1 MSHARPTLTDVARAA
16 GVSVSTASLAFSAS
30 GPIADS
36 TRAKVLDAATE
47 LGYGGPNPAGRQ
59 LRSGRYDIVGVV
71 IGDKLKRSFRDPVS
85 VQVLDGLTSALGE
98 ADLGVLLVPGVES
111 YVDGE
116 IGVDPLLTSAG
127 MDVAVLIWGAHTSDP
142 RVEALRKRGIPIVVG
157 EGNEVEGS
165 SLVEIDDH
173 GGVLATIEHLTGLG
187 HERFVTIT
195 LPFRMGRREG
205 WVDDA
210 RRELVDWT
218 PTRHRLDAVLGSGVD
233 LVGIY
238 ETEASLVENGAAA
251 MRAILER
258 FPDPATRPTAVVAQS
273 DLLAAGAV
281 LTLREAGLRV
291 PEDVSVAGFDGL
303 DLPWFSGELTTVI
316 QPLEAKGREMGL
328 AVRALLSDGTVTRT
342 TMPVEL
348 RIGTTT
354 GPPPGAETPRD
365 S

>member
-1 MSHARPTLTDVARAA
+1 MSRARPTLTDVAHAA

-30 GPIADS
+30 GPIAEA
-36 TRAKVLDAATE
+36 TRTKVLDAAAE

-111 YVDGE
+111 GIDGE
-116 IGVDPLLTSAG
+116 VGVDPLLMSAG
-127 MDVAVLIWGAHTSDP
+127 MDVAVLIWGAHVDDP
-142 RVEALRKRGIPIVVG
+142 RVDALRRRGIPLVVG
-157 EGNEVEGS
+157 EGNEVDDAA
-165 SLVEIDDH
+165 LVEIDDH
-173 GGVLATIEHLTGLG
+173 GGVLAIVDHLRDLG

-218 PTRHRLDAVLGSGVD
+218 PTRHRLDAVLDSGVD
-233 LVGIY
+233 LLGTY
-238 ETEASLVENGAAA
+238 ETEASLVENGSAA
-251 MRAILER
+251 MRAILDR

-281 LTLREAGLRV
+281 LALREAGLRV
-291 PEDVSVAGFDGL
+291 PEDVSVAGFDGI
-303 DLPWFSGELTTVI
+303 DLPWFAGELTTVV
-316 QPLEAKGREMGL
+316 QPLEEKGRAMGL
-328 AVRALLSDGTVTRT
+328 AVRQLLADGTVTRT
-342 TMPVEL
+342 SMPVRL

-354 GPPPGAETPRD
+354 GPPPAR
-365 S
+365 